1 MANAAVTGVTSAV
14 RHVFLTDRL
23 VRHLTEDEIEAVF
36 LHELGHVRHRHL
48 LLRGAAVLLPVCV
61 WAVLVPAS
69 MATSPMVAG
78 AGILLF
84 VAVYG
89 GWMFGAFSQRLERQA
104 DWFACQQLALA
115 PTCEQPSPG
124 GQLASAV
131 RLYTAALERLAAL
144 NGIDT
149 AKRTWQHGSVL
160 DRVAWLRAMQHRP
173 AEIQRFQRRL
183 RLAGSV
189 VLGGVVALAVHL
201 VNVASV
207 WAF

>member
-1 MANAAVTGVTSAV
+1 
-14 RHVFLTDRL
+14 
-23 VRHLTEDEIEAVF
+23 
-36 LHELGHVRHRHL
+36 
-48 LLRGAAVLLPVCV
+48 
-61 WAVLVPAS
+61 
-69 MATSPMVAG
+69 
-78 AGILLF
+78 
-84 VAVYG
+84 
-89 GWMFGAFSQRLERQA
+89 MFGAFSQRLERQA

-115 PTCEQPSPG
+115 PTFEQPSPG

-144 NGIDT
+144 NGINT